1 MMRADQL
8 LVDRQ
13 LAATRSQAQR
23 LIAAGVQWRAGGG
36 VWQAVRKNGD
46 EVPADAELQLQ
57 DEAEVRYVSRG
68 GLKLEGALKAI
79 KLNVTGLRCLDVG
92 QSTGGFTDCLLQHG
106 AAHVTGL
113 DVGQGQLH
121 AQLRADARVTAHE
134 KINARDTRALQAVL
148 GMFPLSDQQQGFDLL
163 VGDVSFISLTLVL
176 PAVLPWLKAGG
187 QVLMLVKPQFE
198 LQPGQIGKA
207 GIVKDAALYAVVEQR
222 IRTGC
227 AENGLQVLHWLVSPI
242 AGGDGNREFF
252 VHAIKAGKPNPP
264 IEEFLST

>member
-1 MMRADQL
+1 MRADQF
-8 LVDRQ
+8 LVERG
-13 LAATRSQAQR
+13 LAASRSQAQR
-23 LIAAGVQWRAGGG
+23 LIAAGARWLSPSGWKTLA
-36 VWQAVRKNGD
+36 KSD
-46 EVPADAELQLQ
+46 ELPPH
-57 DEAEVRYVSRG
+57 AEVELLDAAEARYVSRG
-68 GLKLEGALKAI
+68 GLKLEGALRDTE
-79 KLNVTGLRCLDVG
+79 LDVTGWHCLDVG

-134 KINARDTRALQAVL
+134 KVNARDTRALQAVL

-198 LQPGQIGKA
+198 LQPGQIGKG
-207 GIVKDAALYAVVEQR
+207 GIVRDEALYPVVEKR
-222 IRTGC
+222 IRDCC
-227 AENGLQVLHWLVSPI
+227 AEVGLDVLSWIASPI
-242 AGGDGNREFF
+242 QGGDGNREFF
-252 VHAIKAGKPNPP
+252 IDARRAA
-264 IEEFLST
+264 